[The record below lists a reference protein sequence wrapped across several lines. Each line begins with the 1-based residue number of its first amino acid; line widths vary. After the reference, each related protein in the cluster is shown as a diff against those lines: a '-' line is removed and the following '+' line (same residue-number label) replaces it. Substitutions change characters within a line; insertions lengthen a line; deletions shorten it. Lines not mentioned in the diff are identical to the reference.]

1 MENNIWNEYT
11 DKEDREEIK
20 RILETFNRIIND
32 LLILNDEKY
41 ICNILQASNKTVE
54 EYNKFISRYGSLVE
68 LSSEFEIIRNILF
81 GGNIDWEEV
90 SKTL

>member
-1 MENNIWNEYT
+1 MQNEIWNEYT
-11 DKEDREEIK
+11 DQEDREKIK
-20 RILETFNRIIND
+20 KILETFNRIIDD
-32 LLILNDEKY
+32 LLTLNDEKH

-54 EYNKFISRYGSLVE
+54 EYNKFISRYGSLAE

>member
-1 MENNIWNEYT
+1 MENKIWNEYT
-11 DKEDREEIK
+11 DQEDREEIK
-20 RILETFNRIIND
+20 KTLEIFNRIIND

-54 EYNKFISRYGSLVE
+54 EYNKFISKYGNLAE

>member
-1 MENNIWNEYT
+1 MVEIWNEYT

-32 LLILNDEKY
+32 LLTLNDKGY
-41 ICNILQASNKTVE
+41 ICNILQSSNKTID
-54 EYNKFISRYGSLVE
+54 EYNKFISRYGDLAE
-68 LSSEFEIIRNILF
+68 LSMEFEIMRNILF
-81 GGNIDWEEV
+81 GSNLDWEEI